1 MHFGVRAPPRRVL
14 GTIPEPNAGP
24 LSKHAPDHL
33 AVYPAGQADAEC
45 LYIERFNRTPRQEWL
60 DMHLFESIEHT
71 QLLVTLWLWQYNNQ
85 RPHSAIGGIPPRQ
98 LLQAA

>member
-1 MHFGVRAPPRRVL
+1 
-14 GTIPEPNAGP
+14 
-24 LSKHAPDHL
+24 
-33 AVYPAGQADAEC
+33 
-45 LYIERFNRTPRQEWL
+45 
-60 DMHLFESIEHT
+60 MHLFESIEHT